1 MEQALARKAEIDRE
15 LGRLR
20 KEARVTRRRDARKCT
35 VPTVMWQVVTAIF
48 VLTHPA
54 VEPACWYL
62 EQRWRH
68 WDSQKENV
76 RSCLQAWYAGLLATS
91 TVASVLQPS
100 TSAARDALQKATTF
114 VQELQ
119 LHDWVDNANRA
130 QGIAPMSSVLIDQA
144 TGQLPSSRTK
154 PLLYVG
160 MRKKYK
166 LQWLRRW
173 RRRWRVGLGPLQPRD
188 TLPPAECQRNVFFP
202 EKHILSLGPDSPFFC
217 TWTNQCHQKGVHIM
231 APFWGAFT

>member
-1 MEQALARKAEIDRE
+1 MEQALVRKAEIDRD
-15 LGRLR
+15 LARLR
-20 KEARVTRRRDARKCT
+20 NEVRVTRRRDARQCT
-35 VPTVMWQVVTAIF
+35 VPNVMWQVATAIF

-76 RSCLQAWYAGLLATS
+76 RRYLQAWYAGLLATS

-188 TLPPAECQRNVFFP
+188 TLPPAECQRKAFFP
-202 EKHILSLGPDSPFFC
+202 IKPIIPLSPDSSFFLSIDQPVSAKRGPYNGPFL
-217 TWTNQCHQKGVHIM
+217 
-231 APFWGAFT
+231 GAFT

>member
-1 MEQALARKAEIDRE
+1 MEQAMVRKAEIDRD
-15 LGRLR
+15 LARLR
-20 KEARVTRRRDARKCT
+20 NEVRVTRRRDARQCT
-35 VPTVMWQVVTAIF
+35 VPNVMWQVATAIF

-76 RSCLQAWYAGLLATS
+76 RRYLQAWYAGLLATS
-91 TVASVLQPS
+91 TVASVLQPR
-100 TSAARDALQKATTF
+100 TSAARDTLQKATTF

-202 EKHILSLGPDSPFFC
+202 KSLYFPWAPTVLFFVHGPTSV
-217 TWTNQCHQKGVHIM
+217 TKKGSI
-231 APFWGAFT
+231 